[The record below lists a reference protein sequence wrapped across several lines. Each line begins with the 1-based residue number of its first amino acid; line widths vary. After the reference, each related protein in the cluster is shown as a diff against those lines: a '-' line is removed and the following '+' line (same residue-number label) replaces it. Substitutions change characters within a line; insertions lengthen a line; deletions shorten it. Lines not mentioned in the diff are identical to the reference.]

1 MEKKTIFNRVRPY
14 FCTLG
19 ALLHLIL
26 VLAQTLTDSDIGR
39 DGLQASPLLRS
50 SPETSDHQLAFMS
63 ICLAQGLPE
72 YSPRLAAAPTPPKDS
87 LDASSQPHLRSSI
100 LETQE
105 LGPAIHVLTSP
116 LCDSDVH

>member
-1 MEKKTIFNRVRPY
+1 MGFRHPHCLEVP
-14 FCTLG
+14 
-19 ALLHLIL
+19 
-26 VLAQTLTDSDIGR
+26 
-39 DGLQASPLLRS
+39 
-50 SPETSDHQLAFMS
+50 PETSDHQLALMS